1 MFANSFVATLLRP
14 KQIHKKGKTM
24 ESKTKNK
31 KTRAQI
37 EDMAKRAFNGLGLAA
52 GDDAIIELKEGWF
65 NAAYSIRLA
74 DGREVV
80 LKIAPPRWAD
90 GSAYVTIE
98 LYCGPVCGVGGTARL
113 ELGQDGWEVVGE
125 EGAGFTA

>member
-1 MFANSFVATLLRP
+1 MRFDPVYVFD
-14 KQIHKKGKTM
+14 HYG
-24 ESKTKNK
+24 
-31 KTRAQI
+31 RA
-37 EDMAKRAFNGLGLAA
+37 RGFGLVEIP
-52 GDDAIIELKEGWF
+52 DDAPAMLPETKTAIERALDP
-65 NAAYSIRLA
+65 A
-74 DGREVV
+74 EVIWVERVGEVASGDRTTELPESTGAV

-113 ELGQDGWEVVGE
+113 ESGQDGWEVVGE